1 MDRRDSLRSTATT
14 LWLIS
19 AILVLML
26 AIDLTLVFRLI

>member
-1 MDRRDSLRSTATT
+1 MDLRRTAST

-19 AILVLML
+19 AILALML